1 MLSELSTYHLA
12 EVRVLDDLFGNQ
24 QLSLEI
30 LDLFFEP
37 LDQGILDLDL
47 RVHFLVERLK
57 FLLRLLV
64 FNEAFVFVSL
74 SH

>member
-12 EVRVLDDLFGNQ
+12 EVRVLDNLFGYL

-30 LDLFFEP
+30 LDLLLEP

-47 RVHFLVERLK
+47 RVHLLVE
-57 FLLRLLV
+57 
-64 FNEAFVFVSL
+64 
-74 SH
+74 

>member
-12 EVRVLDDLFGNQ
+12 EVRVLDDLFGYL

-30 LDLFFEP
+30 LDLLFEP

-57 FLLRLLV
+57 FLLCLLV
-64 FNEAFVFVSL
+64 FHETLIFVSI

>member
-30 LDLFFEP
+30 LDLLFEP

-47 RVHFLVERLK
+47 RVHFLVE
-57 FLLRLLV
+57 
-64 FNEAFVFVSL
+64 
-74 SH
+74 